1 MANLFLDGHKLLYH
15 LETVQRW
22 LKGGDIAPI
31 HAEIS
36 PTSLCNQRC
45 RFCYRDFDGHKYSMI
60 GRDAFLALM
69 KSLAKAG
76 VKSCL
81 LAGDGEPLVN
91 KATPEA
97 IVTGKKAG
105 VDMAL
110 NSNGV
115 LLTPVIAEK
124 ILPYLTWLRFSVMST
139 DPGHYAFIHGV
150 PAGNLTKALDN
161 IRECVRIKRRK
172 KLGVTIGIQQ
182 VLLNENAMD
191 VYREAKTAKEIGV
204 DYYVLKPF
212 SKHPLNDYD
221 SATDLHIRY
230 RKELEKAQSLSDKPQ
245 GSGVASGRRSR
256 PRFSS
261 IIRWNTFSDEGARE
275 YDTCLGIPFIAQIG
289 ADGGFYTC
297 CPFFGDKRFLFG
309 NINEEPFEKILRG
322 KKRREVMKRVLTEV
336 NVHKDCMAY
345 CRHHQVNKFL
355 WQLTHEPKHVNFI

>member
-15 LETVQRW
+15 LETVERW
-22 LKGGDIAPI
+22 LSGEDIAPI
-31 HAEIS
+31 HVEIS

-45 RFCYRDFDGHKYSMI
+45 KFCYRDFDGHKYSMI
-60 GRDAFLALM
+60 KREVFLALM
-69 KSLAKAG
+69 KSVAKAG

-97 IVTGKKAG
+97 ILTGRRWG

-110 NSNGV
+110 NTNGV
-115 LLTPVIAEK
+115 LLTPEIAGK
-124 ILPYLTWLRFSVMST
+124 ILPSLTWLRFSVMST
-139 DPGHYAFIHGV
+139 DPKHYAFIHGV
-150 PAGNLTKALDN
+150 PAHNLKVALDN
-161 IRECVRIKRRK
+161 IGECARIKREK
-172 KLGVTIGIQQ
+172 KLSVTIGIQQ

-191 VYREAKTAKEIGV
+191 VYAAAKTAKEMGV

-221 SATDLHIRY
+221 SATDLHVKFK
-230 RKELEKAQSLSDKPQ
+230 KELERAQALSDKK
-245 GSGVASGRRSR
+245 
-256 PRFSS
+256 FSS
-261 IIRWNTFSDEGARE
+261 IIRWNTFSDEGERE
-275 YDTCLGIPFIAQIG
+275 YDTCLGVPFIAQIG
-289 ADGGFYTC
+289 ADGGFYSC

-309 NINEEPFEKILRG
+309 NVNDEPFEKILRS
-322 KKRREVMKRVLTEV
+322 KKRKEVLRRVFTEV

-345 CRHHQVNKFL
+345 CRHHQINKFL